1 MASEEL
7 LDEEPGIASE
17 KKSNKKKKP
26 KKEKKKKNEIAGAE
40 EEKDGIGGKI
50 VLVFV
55 TLLILLIWLAIIAV
69 LIKADI
75 GGFGSTVMY
84 PIFKD
89 VSYVNKILPD
99 VSSGD
104 PEGNEKYTFDKML
117 FYHQHF
123 LKKSLISS
131 IDAKVKYLHHLMV
144 KMFQ

>member
-26 KKEKKKKNEIAGAE
+26 KKEKKKKNEIASAE

-89 VSYVNKILPD
+89 VPYVNKILPD

-104 PEGNEKYTFDKML
+104 SEENEKYTFD
-117 FYHQHF
+117 
-123 LKKSLISS
+123 S
-131 IDAKVKYLHHLMV
+131 IEEAVEYI
-144 KMFQ
+144 